1 MSAATVFLSRWIQS
15 GLRQK
20 PSITLVTCQPPDQN
34 LPPGRWT
41 TGIVNYS
48 VGINGTVTRN
58 AAGEPKGLKFSS
70 LYSVFSDRITNPGA
84 TPPAYQRFNANSSD
98 KMEVHLELDGDAV
111 RADVHIITWGA
122 RWSVRTIMTDS
133 AGQSTH
139 LPGCAS
145 RRTCAAPGDHGG
157 VAAGNWGVRVSLR
170 KSERVV
176 LGARNT
182 GRSK

>member
-111 RADVHIITWGA
+111 RADVHIITWGGGHVGRCA
-122 RWSVRTIMTDS
+122 RS
-133 AGQSTH
+133 
-139 LPGCAS
+139 
-145 RRTCAAPGDHGG
+145 
-157 VAAGNWGVRVSLR
+157 
-170 KSERVV
+170 
-176 LGARNT
+176 
-182 GRSK
+182 